1 MEIIFT
7 NHSQIRIEERGISLL
22 RIRETI
28 KKPDKK
34 AISYLV
40 TTKASKKYGN
50 KTLEVVFRQN
60 HGKVVVI
67 TAYYL

>member
-28 KKPDKK
+28 KKPDKSQ
-34 AISYLV
+34 ISYLATSKV
-40 TTKASKKYGN
+40 SKKYGN

-60 HGKVVVI
+60 RGKVVVI

>member
-28 KKPDKK
+28 KKPDKTGFSFLM
-34 AISYLV
+34 ISKV
-40 TTKASKKYGN
+40 SRKYGD
-50 KTLEVVFRQN
+50 KTLEVVFRRKP
-60 HGKVVVI
+60 GKVIII